1 MNGSIPAPRSNAR
14 APPGLERGFPST
26 NFEPEMRLTV
36 RRISAFLKEA
46 NMIDEHRKVMGSHQ
60 ISIRAADL
68 LEDM

>member
-1 MNGSIPAPRSNAR
+1 MAAYPRPGQTR
-14 APPGLERGFPST
+14 ERPPGLERGFPST